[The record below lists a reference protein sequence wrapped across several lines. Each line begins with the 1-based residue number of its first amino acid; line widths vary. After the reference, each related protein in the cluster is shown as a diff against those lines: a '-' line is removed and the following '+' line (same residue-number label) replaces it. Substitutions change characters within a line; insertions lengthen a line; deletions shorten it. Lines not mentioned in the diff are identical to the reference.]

1 MMGIR
6 DLTAAICT
14 NFVELTS
21 GMKVPKVLVLRR
33 IGEIRGICHDS
44 AKEIMRQL
52 FKQIDEAVWR
62 M

>member
-1 MMGIR
+1 MMGTR

-14 NFVELTS
+14 KSVELTS

-33 IGEIRGICHDS
+33 IGEIRGTCHNM
-44 AKEIMRQL
+44 ANEIIGQL
-52 FKQIDEAVWR
+52 FEQIDERVWR